1 MLKGFSAFIA
11 QLRQHRLVL
20 GTLAVS
26 LLLHGLLLLPG
37 WNWPQQPPKPVIIL
51 ADLRQPEPQAPV
63 RHDAAASQPDAAAN
77 QPLPPAPSQPEQ
89 QPQPEPLLTTKAAS
103 SPLPPAPQPAK
114 PEQAA
119 QTTSKNTSTIK
130 TNKSTSSAVSATPAG
145 EQPDSHPGLTF
156 SKEEQA
162 SDPLEYSYQQQLLAH
177 LRQRLRAPAGLQG
190 SVRLEIK
197 FSYRQLA
204 THIQVINSSGNPG
217 LDDWAIKAVMA
228 ANPFPP
234 VPAELP
240 ADYIF
245 RPTIKTEE

>member
-89 QPQPEPLLTTKAAS
+89 Q
-103 SPLPPAPQPAK
+103 PQPAK

>member
-11 QLRQHRLVL
+11 QLRQHRLML
-20 GTLAVS
+20 STLTVS

-51 ADLRQPEPQAPV
+51 ADIRQPEPQAPV
-63 RHDAAASQPDAAAN
+63 RHDTTAGQLATPAQ
-77 QPLPPAPSQPEQ
+77 QPLAPPAAP
-89 QPQPEPLLTTKAAS
+89 PQPLTKPLLTTNAAS
-103 SPLPPAPQPAK
+103 RPLPSVPQPAS
-114 PEQAA
+114 PEQTA
-119 QTTSKNTSTIK
+119 QS
-130 TNKSTSSAVSATPAG
+130 TNKNTSSAVSTTPDG
-145 EQPDSHPGLTF
+145 EQPDSRPGLTF
-156 SKEEQA
+156 SKEEQT

-177 LRQRLRAPAGLQG
+177 LRQRLRAPAGLRG
-190 SVRLEIK
+190 SVRLEIQ

-204 THIQVINSSGNPG
+204 TNIQVIHSSGNPA
-217 LDDWAIKAVMA
+217 LDDWAMKAVMA

>member
-1 MLKGFSAFIA
+1 MLKGFSALVIR
-11 QLRQHRLVL
+11 LNQHRLLL
-20 GTLAVS
+20 GMLAAS
-26 LLLHGLLLLPG
+26 LLLHGLLLASG
-37 WNWPQQPPKPVIIL
+37 WHWPQAQPQPVVIL
-51 ADLRQPEPQAPV
+51 AKIRSPEPQTPV
-63 RHDAAASQPDAAAN
+63 RHDTAASQTAAPAN
-77 QPLPPAPSQPEQ
+77 QPLPPTPP
-89 QPQPEPLLTTKAAS
+89 QPQPPTKPLLTTNAAS
-103 SPLPPAPQPAK
+103 RPLPSVPQPAS
-114 PEQAA
+114 PEQTA
-119 QTTSKNTSTIK
+119 QTTNKNTS
-130 TNKSTSSAVSATPAG
+130 SAISATPDG

-177 LRQRLRAPAGLQG
+177 LRQRLRAPAGLKG
-190 SVRLEIK
+190 SVRLEIQ

-204 THIQVINSSGNPG
+204 THIQVIHSSGNPR
-217 LDDWAIKAVMA
+217 LDDWAMKAVMA

>member
-51 ADLRQPEPQAPV
+51 ADIRQPEPQAPV
-63 RHDAAASQPDAAAN
+63 RHDTAASQTAAPAN
-77 QPLPPAPSQPEQ
+77 QPLPPTPP
-89 QPQPEPLLTTKAAS
+89 QPQPPTKPLLTTNAAS
-103 SPLPPAPQPAK
+103 RPLPSVPQPAS
-114 PEQAA
+114 PEQTA
-119 QTTSKNTSTIK
+119 QTTNKN
-130 TNKSTSSAVSATPAG
+130 TSSAVSTTPDG
-145 EQPDSHPGLTF
+145 EQPDSRPGLTF

-177 LRQRLRAPAGLQG
+177 LRQRLRAPAGLKG
-190 SVRLEIK
+190 SVRLEIQ

-204 THIQVINSSGNPG
+204 THIQVIHSSGNPK
-217 LDDWAIKAVMA
+217 LDDWAMKAVMA

-245 RPTIKTEE
+245 RPTIKTEQ